1 MVVVAAATL
10 LEERQDDSPLG
21 INALQALTGISV
33 EEFLAL
39 PEVKPALEYV
49 EGSVTQKVSPK
60 GRHSVLQASLT
71 DTINRIA
78 RPNKL
83 ALAFPELRFSGMRH
97 SEVPDVSV
105 YGWER
110 IPRSPDG
117 VVADDFWDP
126 PDIAMEILSPRQ
138 SRRLQAEKCQGYLRR
153 GVQAALLIDAD
164 RNTVTVFRPGH
175 HPLTLRAV
183 EYVELGDI
191 VPGLRFSVA
200 ELFNALRID

>member
-1 MVVVAAATL
+1 MVVVAAATV

-105 YGWER
+105 YR
-110 IPRSPDG
+110 
-117 VVADDFWDP
+117 
-126 PDIAMEILSPRQ
+126 
-138 SRRLQAEKCQGYLRR
+138 
-153 GVQAALLIDAD
+153 
-164 RNTVTVFRPGH
+164 
-175 HPLTLRAV
+175 
-183 EYVELGDI
+183 
-191 VPGLRFSVA
+191 
-200 ELFNALRID
+200 